1 MEKFIKF
8 LKRPITSTILA
19 ILCGVIVSGVILAL
33 VGYNPVSAFVS
44 LLNGIFSRPKYIFKV
59 IERSTPIILTGI
71 SVAFSFKAGLFNIG
85 AEGQYI
91 LGSIA
96 ATIVGISFN
105 LHPLFQVPLVIF
117 SGVLAGAIWGLI
129 TGFLKAKFGIHEVIL
144 GIMLNWIAFHL
155 CNFIVNHNLY
165 HKPNSSRTH
174 SINSSG
180 FTMILNT
187 WKRSKD
193 GIEALRKNK
202 LLSDILLKTDLNVG
216 FIVAVLVAVVVW
228 FILKKTTLGFAV
240 RAVGLNPS
248 AAKIAGIGI
257 KRNITSTIAISG
269 AISGLAAA
277 LVITGTSPHALYQL
291 AMFENIGFNGLSVAL
306 IANSSPIGCIFS
318 GLFFS
323 GLIYGGNSIQS
334 DLNIPSE
341 IISITIGSVLFFVAL
356 TKCLPMLIGKF
367 SKRGETHVK

>member
-1 MEKFIKF
+1 MKLDYSWREVATMEKFIKF
-8 LKRPITSTILA
+8 LIRPISSTLLA
-19 ILCGVIVSGVILAL
+19 ILCGFIVSGVILAL

-85 AEGQYI
+85 AEVQYI

-105 LHPLFQVPLVIF
+105 FHPLFQVPLVIF
-117 SGVLAGAIWGLI
+117 SGVLTGAIWGVI
-129 TGFLKAKFGIHEVIL
+129 AGFLKAKFGIHEVIL

-165 HKPNSSRTH
+165 HKPNSSRTY

-202 LLSDILLKTDLNVG
+202 FLSDILLMTDLNVG
-216 FIVAVLVAVVVW
+216 FIVAVLVAVLVW
-228 FILKKTTLGFAV
+228 FII
-240 RAVGLNPS
+240 N
-248 AAKIAGIGI
+248 
-257 KRNITSTIAISG
+257 
-269 AISGLAAA
+269 
-277 LVITGTSPHALYQL
+277 
-291 AMFENIGFNGLSVAL
+291 
-306 IANSSPIGCIFS
+306 NSYLRVSIFS
-318 GLFFS
+318 ISSF
-323 GLIYGGNSIQS
+323 LIIHIYYHTFAKQ
-334 DLNIPSE
+334 
-341 IISITIGSVLFFVAL
+341 
-356 TKCLPMLIGKF
+356 K
-367 SKRGETHVK
+367 